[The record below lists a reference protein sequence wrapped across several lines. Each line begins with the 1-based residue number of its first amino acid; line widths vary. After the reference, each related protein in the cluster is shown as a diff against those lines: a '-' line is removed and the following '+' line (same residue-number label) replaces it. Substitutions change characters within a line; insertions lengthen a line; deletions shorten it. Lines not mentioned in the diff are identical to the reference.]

1 MEDEVI
7 DIDDEPIESEN
18 SSIPTQIDT
27 IILEEQNNG
36 DLSEV
41 TEQILEDDIKQH
53 DISETNVDEEIM
65 EQEDIV
71 ESDDDKNL
79 VVTIEKGEQISLSE
93 LIRTLVKK
101 ETRPHILLILAVA
114 IPLHVLAQLKD

>member
-1 MEDEVI
+1 MEDDVI

-36 DLSEV
+36 ELSDV

-53 DISETNVDEEIM
+53 DISETNVEEEIM
-65 EQEDIV
+65 DQEDIC
-71 ESDDDKNL
+71 
-79 VVTIEKGEQISLSE
+79 
-93 LIRTLVKK
+93 
-101 ETRPHILLILAVA
+101 LLYTS
-114 IPLHVLAQLKD
+114 PSPRD

>member
-1 MEDEVI
+1 MEDDVI

-18 SSIPTQIDT
+18 SSTPTQIDT

-41 TEQILEDDIKQH
+41 TEQILEEDIKQH

-79 VVTIEKGEQISLSE
+79 VVTK
-93 LIRTLVKK
+93 RK
-101 ETRPHILLILAVA
+101 ES
-114 IPLHVLAQLKD
+114 K